1 MYVDVVVNALRSG
14 LGVGR
19 SGQDR
24 FGLGGQHLHPGVQ
37 AGPEDH
43 LYKYV
48 TVDMT

>member
-1 MYVDVVVNALRSG
+1 MYVYAVVNALGSG

-24 FGLGGQHLHPGVQ
+24 LGLGRQHLNPGVQ